1 MTMRRSPW
9 RRLASI
15 GDGLILTALFVTA
28 IVLLL
33 ATASAPWGQ

>member
-9 RRLASI
+9 PRLASI
-15 GDGLILTALFVTA
+15 ADGLILSALLVTA

-33 ATASAPWGQ
+33 ASATAPWGQ